1 MPLSHYKNGWIRM
14 SYRDDFL
21 NEEYDKCIDEFKK
34 EIKEDKEEYDSAY
47 YMLASILA
55 SNDIYL
61 GLSIIKKSKLLN
73 QESIT
78 AYLDKEGANLVNLLV
93 ENDEVKKVV
102 VLLMFINSH
111 KDCDMNDTESYL
123 SFFEMIDSLYEIGY
137 SSEIIKELTNVG
149 HIIFK
154 M

>member
-1 MPLSHYKNGWIRM
+1 M
-14 SYRDDFL
+14 SYRDDLL

>member
-1 MPLSHYKNGWIRM
+1 M

>member
-1 MPLSHYKNGWIRM
+1 MPLSHYKNGCIRM

>member
-1 MPLSHYKNGWIRM
+1 M

-137 SSEIIKELTNVG
+137 SSEIIKELTSIG